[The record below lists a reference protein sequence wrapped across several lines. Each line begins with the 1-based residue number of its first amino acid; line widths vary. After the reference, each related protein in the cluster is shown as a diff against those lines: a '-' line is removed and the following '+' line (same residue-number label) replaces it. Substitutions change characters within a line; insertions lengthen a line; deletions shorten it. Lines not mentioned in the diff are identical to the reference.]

1 MVLTTVSDRREHCTK
16 TVGTKQRSSPHMFF
30 VCEKGVRKNFK
41 KKFTGKYLCQSRP
54 ATLLKKRLWHRC
66 FLVIFAKIL
75 RIPFSLFFNYQQVNF
90 SICVNYENILNI
102 SFTTDELKNAVK
114 SPQANS
120 SVVLKSIFPKCL
132 NVPDNQI
139 LAITTTFCLKQQHFL
154 MQQDSSIYST
164 TWSRRLLQ

>member
-16 TVGTKQRSSPHMFF
+16 TVGTKQRSSPHMCF

-75 RIPFSLFFNYQQVNF
+75 RIPPVAASGNRKFF
-90 SICVNYENILNI
+90 I
-102 SFTTDELKNAVK
+102 
-114 SPQANS
+114 
-120 SVVLKSIFPKCL
+120 IFQL
-132 NVPDNQI
+132 
-139 LAITTTFCLKQQHFL
+139 LASKF
-154 MQQDSSIYST
+154 
-164 TWSRRLLQ
+164 